1 MPLCNR
7 THQNRYHP
15 SCKKMITNGSADDA
29 ITTVA
34 IVTDADRFESFVV
47 VDARSVRAARVGDIA
62 T

>member
-1 MPLCNR
+1 
-7 THQNRYHP
+7 
-15 SCKKMITNGSADDA
+15 MITNGSADDA